1 MSHGSTPQHGQ
12 TLQRATHYVDRDDPG
27 PTFDRSGSC
36 RGAERRRSRSP
47 GAPAH
52 SGSSVPWADQRLPRA
67 DAAPPAKPPATS
79 KGASVKPSIPRPA
92 ATAATKR
99 MATDIT
105 KWNRKQ
111 AELHQLP
118 ASSPATA
125 AVSDSAEAGPSSE
138 RMSSAA
144 EMSSEALARYDYK
157 DLGRI
162 ACLLCQRKFKSADT
176 LHRHES
182 ESQLH
187 RDNLASA
194 DTCRQGVAR
203 KLEALASLTSPADN
217 ATAVTAACSA
227 PTQYRDRASERRAVF
242 GTEAPPPSAA
252 SGAGKAF
259 DAPKTAGGETV
270 RSAPERPVGEENVG
284 SKLLKM
290 MGWTQGEGLGK
301 GRQGTTEIV
310 QTKVYRPGAGLGS
323 AAPVP
328 TAERPGGAESI
339 ATSSRGSVTFQ
350 GYAHRAR
357 DRK

>member
-1 MSHGSTPQHGQ
+1 MSHGSTP
-12 TLQRATHYVDRDDPG
+12 
-27 PTFDRSGSC
+27 
-36 RGAERRRSRSP
+36 
-47 GAPAH
+47 
-52 SGSSVPWADQRLPRA
+52 
-67 DAAPPAKPPATS
+67 PATP
-79 KGASVKPSIPRPA
+79 KGASVKPPVSRPG

-111 AELHQLP
+111 AELHEVSA
-118 ASSPATA
+118 ASN
-125 AVSDSAEAGPSSE
+125 SAEAGPSSE
-138 RMSSAA
+138 RTSSAM

-176 LHRHES
+176 LFRHES

-203 KLEALASLTSPADN
+203 KLEALASLTTPADN
-217 ATAVTAACSA
+217 AIAVTAASSA

-259 DAPKTAGGETV
+259 DAPKTVGGETV
-270 RSAPERPVGEENVG
+270 QSAPERRVGEENVG
-284 SKLLKM
+284 SKLLRM

-310 QTKVYRPGAGLGS
+310 QTKIYRPGAGLGS

-328 TAERPGGAESI
+328 TANRPDGAESI
-339 ATSSRGSVTFQ
+339 ASSRGSVTFQ